1 MKVLFCIFFFIS
13 TMISAQT
20 DTIKYNFNDAI
31 TGSTASNTKQTNF
44 SFIGDNG
51 LNYKNIG
58 WNNTTNYTVSWI
70 NKKIAEDLTHRS
82 NLTYKNWFCLYVYNH
97 SLTRAI
103 AYDNAIGLGYVH
115 KWKYFSLSY
124 GVMYQK
130 TGFYVNPST
139 QVYRHSLRAKFKYKV
154 KRFQFGCE
162 YYYQP
167 NIKQMDDVIFY
178 GNAKTTFFVND
189 KIGISISDVINFRS
203 LSTTRMIHAAS
214 IGLTIA
220 IANND

>member
-1 MKVLFCIFFFIS
+1 
-13 TMISAQT
+13 MISAQT

-51 LNYKNIG
+51 LNYKNVG

-70 NKKIAEDLTHRS
+70 NKKIAEDITHRS
-82 NLTYKNWFCLYVYNH
+82 NLIYKNWFCLYVYNH

-115 KWKYFSLSY
+115 KWKYFTLSY

-167 NIKQMDDVIFY
+167 NIKLMDDVIFY

-220 IANND
+220 IANID